1 MRIAKFAK
9 SHQIPVYYYISPQVW
24 AWKKNRVY
32 IKKYVENS
40 TPFFRLK
47 KIFTQNIIVML
58 PIWGTSFRCHFNLE
72 EGQDQII

>member
-32 IKKYVENS
+32 ELRNMFENS

-58 PIWGTSFRCHFNLE
+58 PIWGTLF
-72 EGQDQII
+72 